1 MYTSKLK
8 KGIMDMIGFYIFLIF
23 EKFLMLLPRKLRRNI
38 FIGIGTLAYSL
49 SARYKKVI
57 IQNLKFIYG
66 EDVDDKFVDEITR
79 YSFKLLLLNFLH
91 TMETRHY
98 SIDKLKEN
106 ISFENL
112 EVVTKAQEAKRP
124 IVFITSHY
132 GAWELG
138 GSMISALV
146 EPLMIVYKKMKN
158 PYFENYLLKSRAQS
172 RIKYVEKHGATKGLL
187 KQLRSGGAIA
197 LLIDTNIKEKDGVQ
211 VDFLGKPTY
220 QLKSTAYFARK
231 FDAAIIPALIHT
243 QDDENYIIKFY
254 DEIIPPNTD
263 EAQTDIEESTRMQS
277 EWLSKEVLKSPKPW
291 FWLHR
296 RWKNDYP
303 EVYKK

>member
-1 MYTSKLK
+1 
-8 KGIMDMIGFYIFLIF
+8 MIGFYLFLVF

-38 FIGIGTLAYSL
+38 FITIGTLAYKL
-49 SARYKKVI
+49 SGRYKKVI
-57 IQNLKFIYG
+57 VQNLKFIYG
-66 EDVDDKFVDEITR
+66 DDVEDSFVEEVSR
-79 YSFKLLLLNFLH
+79 YSFKLLLMNFLH

-98 SIDKLKEN
+98 TVEKLKQN
-106 ISFENL
+106 ITFENL
-112 EVVTKAQEAKRP
+112 EVVKKAQNEKRP

-146 EPLMIVYKKMKN
+146 EPLMIVYKKMN
-158 PYFENYLLKSRAQS
+158 SPYFQDYLLNSRAQS

-197 LLIDTNIKEKDGVQ
+197 LLIDTNIRAEDGFK
-211 VDFLGKPTY
+211 VDFLGHKTT
-220 QLKSTAYFARK
+220 QLKSTAFFARK
-231 FDAAIIPALIHT
+231 FDAAIIPVLIHT
-243 QDDENYIIKFY
+243 QDDENYTIKFY
-254 DEIIPPNTD
+254 DEIIPPKTD
-263 EAQTDIEESTRMQS
+263 DSSADIEESTRMQS

-303 EVYKK
+303 EIYKK

>member
-1 MYTSKLK
+1 
-8 KGIMDMIGFYIFLIF
+8 MIGFYIFLIF

-38 FIGIGTLAYSL
+38 FIGIGTLAFKFSK
-49 SARYKKVI
+49 RYKKVVM
-57 IQNLKFIYG
+57 QNLKFIYG
-66 EDVDDKFVDEITR
+66 EEVNGKFVEETTK

-91 TMETRHY
+91 TMEARHY
-98 SIDKLKEN
+98 SIEKLKEN

-112 EVVTKAQEAKRP
+112 EVVTKAQEAKKP
-124 IVFITSHY
+124 IIFVTSHY

-138 GSMISALV
+138 GSMVSTLV
-146 EPLMIVYKKMKN
+146 EPLMIVYKKMN
-158 PYFENYLLKSRAQS
+158 NQYFQDYLLSTRAQS
-172 RIKYVEKHGATKGLL
+172 RIKYVEKHGATKGIL

-197 LLIDTNIKEKDGVQ
+197 ILIDTNIQAKDGEK
-211 VDFLGKPTY
+211 VDFLGKETY

-231 FDAAIIPALIHT
+231 FDAALIPVLIHT
-243 QDDENYIIKFY
+243 EDDENYVIKFY
-254 DEIIPPNTD
+254 DEIVPPKTD
-263 EAQTDIEESTRMQS
+263 NVAADIYESTRMQS
-277 EWLSKEVLKSPKPW
+277 EWLSKEILKAPKPW